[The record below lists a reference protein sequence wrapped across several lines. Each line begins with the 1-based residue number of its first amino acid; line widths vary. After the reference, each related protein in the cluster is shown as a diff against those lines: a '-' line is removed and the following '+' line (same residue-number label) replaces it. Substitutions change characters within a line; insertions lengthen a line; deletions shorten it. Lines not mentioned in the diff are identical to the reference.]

1 MSAADSREMRVAVV
15 GATGT
20 VGSQIADLIGARDF
34 PYAELKLFG
43 SEAGTTS
50 EGVESGGRTLSVAR
64 LGSPAD
70 LAPFDLALL
79 AIPADDARGIIEAKP
94 GPICIDLS
102 AARRAPEPS
111 APMVA
116 PGLTPRERLI
126 EMKGNRTFT
135 VPDPAAQ
142 TIAMLLKAIDLR
154 AGFAGAAVMIAA
166 SGDGREAVSELFNQS
181 ADLLNAR
188 LDIGEE
194 ETQRAFNVFQ
204 PANESEAGNVI
215 AAQVAALVPAAPPI
229 LVEVVRAPAFHGSG
243 IALFISA
250 GAGEATEWAARLR
263 AAPGVIMLEGTEVSS
278 FVDAVGQEAV
288 LVRMSLNRTGAR
300 LWAVFDGP
308 RLAALSAIWIAETL
322 AFAAS

>member
-1 MSAADSREMRVAVV
+1 MSAAGSREMRVAVV

-79 AIPADDARGIIEAKP
+79 AIPADDARSIIEAKP

-111 APMVA
+111 VSMVA

-154 AGFAGAAVMIAA
+154 AGFASAAVMIAA

-204 PANESEAGNVI
+204 PANESEAGNAI

-229 LVEVVRAPAFHGSG
+229 LVEVLRVPAFHGSG

-250 GAGEATEWAARLR
+250 GETTEWAARLR
-263 AAPGVIMLEGTEVSS
+263 AAPGVIMLEGTDVSS

-288 LVRMSLNRTGAR
+288 LVRMSVNRAGAR

-322 AFAAS
+322 AFVAS